1 MCLVV
6 HKDSMIRCAETEV
19 ECWKVLVMKD
29 DGKLYSPFMKCEYAL
44 GEEKR
49 IKVDE
54 CLKVSHDYRGDFSV
68 WYHTVTHG
76 FHTYADYADAA
87 CEASYTSFDSQ
98 KRVIVRC
105 AIPVGA
111 KYVEGYVSSIWG
123 ERGYV
128 SDRLKIIEIDP

>member
-6 HKDSMIRCAETEV
+6 SKSSMIRCAETEI

-29 DGKLYSPFMKCEYAL
+29 DGKLYSPFMHCEYVL
-44 GEEKR
+44 GEEKF
-49 IKVDE
+49 IKDGE
-54 CLKVSHDYRGDFSV
+54 RLEISHNNFE
-68 WYHTVTHG
+68 WCPIVTHG
-76 FHTYADYADAA
+76 FHTYVKYDDA
-87 CEASYTSFDSQ
+87 EFESNDTSFYNQ

-111 KYVEGYVSSIWG
+111 KYVEGYVNTIWG

-128 SDRLKIIEIDP
+128 SDRLKIIEIVP